1 MQIILKII
9 ILGTLYDFWHQ
20 RLLVDNVL
28 KLRNRIRASIVKAI
42 LRAISSTIFINFV
55 NKFILWIWILS
66 FLSVLVIIINA
77 LLPSIHQNA
86 FEACFWR
93 LLIIIYMIIL
103 IIIFSKPIFP
113 RRSWITL
120 INSWFVVLK
129 S

>member
-55 NKFILWIWILS
+55 NKFILCIWILS
-66 FLSVLVIIINA
+66 CLPVLVIIIHA